1 MDTWSVA
8 RISLDL
14 IFAILV
20 AGLVTGF
27 LYHREKKLQS
37 QFVDTLARS
46 LEWGLD
52 QRPQAQPTPRAVSV
66 EQTSSPRAPI
76 HAAGGYSTQKSFTKT
91 TSPKINRAEKYLE
104 AVRMYRE
111 GSDRNEIEKNLGISF
126 MELELLGR
134 IS

>member
-14 IFAILV
+14 IFAVLFAGTV
-20 AGLVTGF
+20 AGF

-46 LEWGLD
+46 LEWGID
-52 QRPQAQPTPRAVSV
+52 NRPRA
-66 EQTSSPRAPI
+66 EQTPHADYEVVTAPPRAPRQ
-76 HAAGGYSTQKSFTKT
+76 AASGYSKQKAFSQST
-91 TSPKINRAEKYLE
+91 TPKVNRAEKYLE

-111 GSDRNEIEKNLGISF
+111 GSNRQEIERNLGISF
-126 MELELLGR
+126 MELELLGKIR
-134 IS
+134 